1 MLYFEFFPGH
11 LRLTMAWD
19 IICKALDMTG
29 VLCFLALYE
38 SLPCFVCKI
47 WVPDSNR
54 ATATIL
60 VAINRQRFPL
70 LSKPVLVQELKK
82 DYSEGYP
89 GYHGYFW
96 ITTLVEFTW
105 IIYTWLTSTCILTA
119 MVRAHILVC
128 WPHFRLQAYP
138 DHHQIAV
145 IVILHCWFF
154 SSNSGH
160 PTLGS

>member
-89 GYHGYFW
+89 GYHGYF
-96 ITTLVEFTW
+96 
-105 IIYTWLTSTCILTA
+105 
-119 MVRAHILVC
+119 
-128 WPHFRLQAYP
+128 
-138 DHHQIAV
+138 
-145 IVILHCWFF
+145 
-154 SSNSGH
+154 
-160 PTLGS
+160 